1 MVSSGNSLDYTEQ
14 DMTFMLSNKVAVKEM
29 EAAAVAW
36 VASMF
41 QAPMFC
47 LKSITDIVDGM
58 SCYHYALQK
67 HTCVLTAVLQAVG
80 SSGFNSMFISMHC
93 ACGSKGMLMS
103 LCCLAFL

>member
-36 VASMF
+36 VASLF
-41 QAPMFC
+41 QTPMFC

-58 SCYHYALQK
+58 LCHLASPAQACVQCCSCIL
-67 HTCVLTAVLQAVG
+67 
-80 SSGFNSMFISMHC
+80 
-93 ACGSKGMLMS
+93 
-103 LCCLAFL
+103 

>member
-41 QAPMFC
+41 QTPMFC
-47 LKSITDIVDGM
+47 LKSITDIVDG
-58 SCYHYALQK
+58 
-67 HTCVLTAVLQAVG
+67 TCRHFV
-80 SSGFNSMFISMHC
+80 SPM
-93 ACGSKGMLMS
+93 
-103 LCCLAFL
+103 LAFN